1 MTSTNRLQTIAL
13 GLLLVF
19 PFIPGGSDVLP
30 SVNQAAVF
38 VIVAASLVML
48 TGWVGQISLAHA
60 ALVGI
65 GAYAAG
71 FAANVLGLPFPLNL
85 PVAAL
90 AAAGAATMLGVVA
103 LRVRGLYLAVATL
116 IFSWAASEFLF
127 RQNWLTQH
135 GSIEGVPIG
144 SENSL
149 LQFDLSGSRIAFFYV
164 AWGIA
169 IAVVYGLT
177 NLRDSRTGRAFF
189 AIRGS
194 EMAAESLGMNVLR
207 YKVLA
212 FALSGALAGV
222 AGSLIMTEARAVSP
236 DTFGFNTSLFFLAIA
251 VVGGL
256 SSLPGAVAAS
266 VFFAALGEL
275 FFRYSVLGDY
285 LELVSAILLA
295 VVFLAYPGGLAALAV
310 AATDRAQRTLRAARA
325 LPTTASERLAAMQ
338 EDEARRADEPRPD
351 EEDVPRLTRAASE
364 IKQRVLTRA
373 ARSVAARRLLE
384 DATTEILDFELDVH
398 EGSGQDVPTAP
409 ESEREAESELEPAAA
424 AGAGAVSGQRTTED
438 VAPQTLAAGAL
449 PSVADGRPS
458 RPLPDPARRH
468 EREVLLE
475 ARGITVRFGG
485 LVAVNDASLSVRR
498 GEITGLIGPNGA
510 GKTTLF
516 NSIAGFN
523 EPTAGEVLI
532 RGRDVTSVPVFR
544 RAQLG
549 VARTFQRIQLFP
561 QLTVFDNLLAATH
574 LQNRTGFVQHIAGNR
589 LALEAERAARLRVRK
604 VVKLLDLEEVAD
616 RQVAGLPFGV
626 LRMVEVARALVTGAN
641 VIMLDEPA
649 SGLDERETDR
659 LTEVLRFVRDLGAT
673 LLLIEHDVRMVTSV
687 SDYLY
692 VLDQGTIIAEGP
704 PAEIQSNEAVIAAYL
719 GQADDD
725 APASSS
731 TPPSDPAP
739 PSDPSDPA
747 PPSDDRVTVAVGAAG
762 VVEEDNATSDV
773 AEDGRVVL

>member
-1 MTSTNRLQTIAL
+1 MSGMNRIQVAAL
-13 GLLLVF
+13 GLLLAF
-19 PFIPGGSDVLP
+19 PFVPGGQEVLP
-30 SVNQAAVF
+30 SVNEAAVF

-71 FAANVLGLPFPLNL
+71 FAANMMGLPFPLNL
-85 PVAAL
+85 PVAAA
-90 AAAGAATMLGVVA
+90 AAAGAATLLGIVA

-127 RQNWLTQH
+127 RQDWVTRY

-149 LQFDLSGSRIAFFYV
+149 LQFDLSGSRVAFFYV

-212 FALSGALAGV
+212 FALSGGLAGI
-222 AGSLIMTEARAVSP
+222 AGSLIMTEARVVSP
-236 DTFGFNTSLFFLAIA
+236 ETFGFNTSLFYLAIA

-256 SSLPGAVAAS
+256 SSLPGAVGAS

-275 FFRYSVLGDY
+275 FFRYTFLGDY
-285 LELVSAILLA
+285 LELVSAVLLA
-295 VVFLAYPGGLAALAV
+295 VVFLSYPGGLAALATTLSER
-310 AATDRAQRTLRAARA
+310 AGRAAQRIRS
-325 LPTTASERLAAMQ
+325 LPAVAMDRLAALQ
-338 EDEARRADEPRPD
+338 ADADAEAKAEAAVAGVETADAADAETADSADSEDSEESEVPVVAAEATTAEESELPLLPRLLVAAKERVLLGVARR
-351 EEDVPRLTRAASE
+351 VAS
-364 IKQRVLTRA
+364 
-373 ARSVAARRLLE
+373 RRLVE
-384 DATTEILDFELDVH
+384 DAADEILDFELDV
-398 EGSGQDVPTAP
+398 
-409 ESEREAESELEPAAA
+409 AEEPAA
-424 AGAGAVSGQRTTED
+424 TT
-438 VAPQTLAAGAL
+438 T
-449 PSVADGRPS
+449 ADGPDAASATAEDDQDVEVAEDEVEDEDEDDETLSISTRAK
-458 RPLPDPARRH
+458 RAELPDPARRD
-468 EREVLLE
+468 EREALLE

-485 LVAVNDASLSVRR
+485 LVAVDDASLSVRE

-523 EPTAGEVLI
+523 NPNAGEVRV
-532 RGRDVTSVPVFR
+532 RGRDVTSLPVFQ

-561 QLTVFDNLLAATH
+561 QLTVFDNLLSATH
-574 LQNRTGFVQHIAGNR
+574 LQNRTGFIQHMAATR
-589 LALEAERAARLRVRK
+589 PALEAELSARLRVRK
-604 VVKLLDLEEVAD
+604 VIDLLDLNEHAN

-626 LRMVEVARALVTGAN
+626 LRMVEVARALVTGAR

-673 LLLIEHDVRMVTSV
+673 LLLIEHDVRMVTGV

-692 VLDQGTIIAEGP
+692 VLDQGAIIAEGP

-719 GQADDD
+719 GQADEDTAADPATEDD
-725 APASSS
+725 ATTDVPENESE
-731 TPPSDPAP
+731 
-739 PSDPSDPA
+739 
-747 PPSDDRVTVAVGAAG
+747 TVG
-762 VVEEDNATSDV
+762 V
-773 AEDGRVVL
+773 